1 MMRSD
6 ENTGWETVTGTPTVN
21 NFSTKSEIIRRKQK
35 IGNRSPVFPGVRKEQ
50 KVTYER
56 RTNIKRW
63 SNNRKNR
70 QGKPVI
76 KPALIDTTRDLAV
89 PEDSLNSGIFF
100 DCLRPQFIFV

>member
-1 MMRSD
+1 MRSD

-35 IGNRSPVFPGVRKEQ
+35 IRNRSPVFPGVRKEQ